1 MTPKDEKPKERPTA
15 LVAGFNSHGKRY
27 YVLRLPRE
35 LGEALKE
42 GDRYEYEMKGGVL
55 TLKKAKA

>member
-1 MTPKDEKPKERPTA
+1 MTRPQEPKEKLTA

-27 YVLRLPRE
+27 RVLRLPRE

-42 GDRYEYEMKGGVL
+42 GDRYEYELKGGVL